1 MQQFES
7 NNYALLCGT
16 VVAVPELS
24 HLSRGERFYRFPLCV
39 ERLSGAVDR
48 INVIARERLIAPE
61 LCAGA
66 RYVVEGEVRSFN
78 NKSGVGARLVIVLFA
93 RVLTPAGEGQ
103 HDANLVRLT
112 GTLCKQPTLRT
123 TPRGRE
129 ICDLMTAVNRRC
141 ARSDYLPCIAWGERA
156 ARAAQWSVGDV
167 ISLEGRFQSREYRK
181 QTESGVETR
190 TAFEISAAEIERT

>member
-7 NNYALLCGT
+7 NNYAALCGT
-16 VVAVPELS
+16 VAEPPELS

-61 LCAGA
+61 VCAGS
-66 RYVVEGEVRSFN
+66 RYIVEGEVRSFN

-93 RVLTPAGEGQ
+93 RTLTPAGEER
-103 HDANLVRLT
+103 DANLVRLT
-112 GTLCKQPTLRT
+112 GTLCKQPTLRV

-156 ARAAQWSVGDV
+156 VRASEWSVGDV

-181 QTESGVETR
+181 QTEGGVETR